1 MKIDGPVR
9 EIDVTTPVGTSGR
22 LIREAQFAFT
32 YAPDAEMDR
41 QVSVTMPVRSQ
52 SYSRGALFPVFEMNL
67 PEGYVRRYVIERLR
81 KQIPVDDMLFLALA
95 GNNGIGRLG
104 YLVAGIQHE
113 ATPAEDLESILQWVG
128 GPGLFSELVER
139 YLLRTTVGVSGVQ
152 PKVVVPEERGT
163 LVTPSL
169 IVKSGPDEFPAIA
182 VNEFVCMSIGR
193 EAGLETPEFWL
204 SDDHRL
210 FVMRRFDLDAKGQR
224 LGMEDFSVLMGRP
237 GDRKYRGSYGALMKA
252 ASLYGV
258 DVDRLYEQVVLSV
271 LVGNGDAHLKNFAV
285 IYEST
290 AGPYRLSPVYDVVCT
305 RVYDDHTLAL
315 RIGKDRSY
323 PQRSSIERLGQAA
336 GVRNPGTII
345 ERVADAISTVLGDCN
360 DLIHCYPEIGRWI
373 RRSRDHSIARTPVMT
388 R

>member
-9 EIDVTTPVGTSGR
+9 EINVTTPAGTAGR

-32 YAPDAEMDR
+32 YVPDAEMDH

-67 PEGYVRRYVIERLR
+67 PEGYVRRYVIEQLR

-95 GNNGIGRLG
+95 GDNGIGRLG
-104 YLVAGIQHE
+104 YPVAGIHHE
-113 ATPAEDLESILQWVG
+113 ATPAEDLETILQWIG
-128 GPGLFSELVER
+128 GAGLFSELVER
-139 YLLRTTVGVSGVQ
+139 YLLQTSVGVSGVQ

-169 IVKSGPDEFPAIA
+169 IVKSGTDEFPAIA

-193 EAGLETPEFWL
+193 QAGLETPEFWL
-204 SDDHRL
+204 SDDRRL
-210 FVMRRFDLDAKGQR
+210 FVMRRFDLDAHGRR

-237 GDRKYRGSYGALMKA
+237 GDGKYRGSYDALMKA
-252 ASLYGV
+252 GSLYGV
-258 DVDRLYEQVVLSV
+258 DLDRLYAHIVLSV

-285 IYEST
+285 IYESA

-315 RIGKDRSY
+315 RLGKDRAY
-323 PQRSSIERLGQAA
+323 PQRSPIERLGQAA

-345 ERVADAISTVLGDCN
+345 ERVADAVSTVLGDCD
-360 DLIHCYPEIGRWI
+360 DLLRCHPEIGRWI
-373 RRSRDHSIARTPVMT
+373 RQSRDHSVTRTPLMT